1 MDIITLL
8 LQYINLPAALAG
20 AAVTL
25 GVMYMLPAADNA
37 KWFEIKP
44 GTWYGRLV
52 PAIAPVVAVIVCI
65 ILEWNVPH
73 AELNGKTG
81 IVAND
86 VVRGILSG
94 WGSEFILRI
103 YFKTV
108 AGV

>member
-1 MDIITLL
+1 MDIIALL
-8 LQYINLPAALAG
+8 MQYINLPAALAG

-25 GVMYMLPAADNA
+25 AVMYLCPGPADA
-37 KWFEIKP
+37 KWFELKP
-44 GTWYGRLV
+44 GSWESRLI
-52 PAIAPVVAVIVCI
+52 PAIAPVTAIVVCML
-65 ILEWNVPH
+65 LEWNLLHP
-73 AELNGKTG
+73 ELGNAKG
-81 IVAND
+81 IVPND

>member
-8 LQYINLPAALAG
+8 MQYINLPAALAG

-25 GVMYMLPAADNA
+25 AVMYFSPGMADA

-44 GTWYGRLV
+44 GTWYARIV
-52 PAIAPVVAVIVCI
+52 PAIAPTVAIIVCVVM
-65 ILEWNVPH
+65 EWD
-73 AELNGKTG
+73 GK
-81 IVAND
+81 ISPND

>member
-1 MDIITLL
+1 VDIITLL

-20 AAVTL
+20 VAVTL
-25 GVMYMLPAADNA
+25 AVMYLGPGPENA
-37 KWFEIKP
+37 KWFELKP
-44 GTWYGRLV
+44 GTLLARLV
-52 PAIAPVVAVIVCI
+52 PAIAPATAIVVCI
-65 ILEWNVPH
+65 VLEWNLPH
-73 AELNGKTG
+73 PELGNVKG
-81 IVAND
+81 IVPND